1 MTPQQIKDA
10 FYLAL
15 RTRIAAGNPDR
26 TISLRGQLRPA
37 VLVVENE
44 FLHHET
50 DGPIPPDCFTLRW
63 TTVAK
68 EPYGLAHLQCEIRY
82 ATAGSAAAGG
92 LDRGRALAAMD
103 AELTAATDTTPQ
115 NASGIFWSGA
125 AFAAVIERGQSLE
138 RTATVEVLSY
148 A

>member
-1 MTPQQIKDA
+1 MTPQQIKDT

-15 RTRIAAGNPDR
+15 RNRIAAANPAR

-44 FLHHET
+44 FPHAEAS
-50 DGPIPPDCFTLRW
+50 GPIPPDCFTLRW
-63 TTVAK
+63 TQLARQ
-68 EPYGLAHLQCEIRY
+68 PYGLAHLQCEIRY

-92 LDRGRALAAMD
+92 LDRGRSLAAMD

-115 NASGIFWSGA
+115 NAQGIFWSGA
-125 AFAAVIERGQSLE
+125 AFTAVLERGQSLE